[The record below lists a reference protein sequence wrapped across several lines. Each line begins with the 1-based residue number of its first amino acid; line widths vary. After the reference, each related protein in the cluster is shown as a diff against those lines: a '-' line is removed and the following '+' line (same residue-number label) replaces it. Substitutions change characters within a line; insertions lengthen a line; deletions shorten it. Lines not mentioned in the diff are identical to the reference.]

1 MNKVFI
7 SQPMRGKTTKQ
18 IKQERKYIVDKLTSL
33 GYEVIN
39 SVLFEEE
46 HNSIYMLGKSIMLL
60 SDADYILF
68 MDKWQKSRGCRIER
82 SIAEDYD
89 ITILDESKLMD
100 TNLVDDIKFKYDL

>member
-1 MNKVFI
+1 
-7 SQPMRGKTTKQ
+7 
-18 IKQERKYIVDKLTSL
+18 
-33 GYEVIN
+33 
-39 SVLFEEE
+39 
-46 HNSIYMLGKSIMLL
+46 
-60 SDADYILF
+60 